1 MKIFNILFLIIVAFF
16 GVTNARPITTMFL
29 AAFDPMALVKEAHD
43 KLNEDISE
51 NTDQVI
57 ENISAHSQA
66 AQEVQS
72 KKAKIEFLQPQ
83 SAEDSEIQKLATE
96 FLLIIKALKEVSKEE
111 TKEILQIIPSK

>member
-51 NTDQVI
+51 V
-57 ENISAHSQA
+57 
-66 AQEVQS
+66 
-72 KKAKIEFLQPQ
+72 EFN
-83 SAEDSEIQKLATE
+83 
-96 FLLIIKALKEVSKEE
+96 
-111 TKEILQIIPSK
+111 